1 MPVDV
6 ITENGETAK
15 EKKMRIK
22 KEKEGYQQDVNRLV
36 ESLEVRM
43 LDFFVAREW
52 ENFFVWALSSLE
64 WSLLK
69 YLLTVSFHLF
79 LAGKNRKLSEVP
91 VSS

>member
-52 ENFFVWALSSLE
+52 ENFFV
-64 WSLLK
+64 
-69 YLLTVSFHLF
+69 
-79 LAGKNRKLSEVP
+79 
-91 VSS
+91 